1 MMEFDGQFWKRRAE
15 KYDSLEW
22 VNRQGYTETF
32 VRLGQ
37 FRNTDRVLDVGTG
50 TGIIAYT
57 VAPLVQHVIGI
68 DRSDEM
74 LAHAREKNT
83 IKNITF
89 ETGDVR
95 ELKYAD
101 ATFDRVTAR
110 MVYHHV
116 LEGAEDG
123 IRECHR
129 VLKPGGMFLLSEGV
143 PPNAALCAWYST
155 MFAYKEERRTFLD
168 EDLVALARS
177 APFREVHH
185 DVYVSRRMSI
195 KNWLNNGAVS
205 DENKAIIVKMHHD
218 LDAAGKRAYNM
229 DIIGDDIFIDMKF
242 VIVTATK

>member
-1 MMEFDGQFWKRRAE
+1 MNFDSPFWKRRAE

-37 FRNTDRVLDVGTG
+37 FGKGDRVLDVGTG

-57 VAPLVQHVIGI
+57 IAPFVDHVTGI
-68 DRSDEM
+68 DQSDEM

-83 IKNITF
+83 IKNVTF
-89 ETGDVR
+89 ESGDVR
-95 ELKYAD
+95 QLKYTD
-101 ATFDRVTAR
+101 AAFHRVTAR
-110 MVYHHV
+110 MVYHHI
-116 LEGAEDG
+116 LEGAEVG
-123 IRECHR
+123 IKECHR

-143 PPNAALCAWYST
+143 PPIPEIRDWYST

-177 APFREVHH
+177 APFREVLH
-185 DVYVSRRMSI
+185 DVYISRRMSI

-205 DENKAIIVKMHHD
+205 EENKAIILKMHHD
-218 LDAAGKRAYNM
+218 LDPAGKRAYNM
-229 DIIGDDIFIDMKF
+229 DITDDDIFIDMKF
-242 VIVTATK
+242 VIISATK

>member
-1 MMEFDGQFWKRRAE
+1 MEFDGQFWKRRAE

-22 VNRQGYTETF
+22 VNRQGYTESF
-32 VRLGQ
+32 VRLGR
-37 FRNTDRVLDVGTG
+37 FDKSHGVLDVGTG

-57 VAPLVQHVIGI
+57 IAPLVRHVTGI

-83 IKNITF
+83 VKNITF

-123 IRECHR
+123 ILECHR
-129 VLKPGGMFLLSEGV
+129 VLKPDGMFVLSEGV
-143 PPNAALCAWYST
+143 PPNADLRDWYST
-155 MFAYKEERRTFLD
+155 MFAYKEERRTFL
-168 EDLVALARS
+168 EADLVALARS
-177 APFREVHH
+177 ASFREVRH
-185 DVYVSRRMSI
+185 DVYMSRRMSI

-205 DENKAIIVKMHHD
+205 EANKAIIVKMHRD

-229 DIIGDDIFIDMKF
+229 DITDDDIFIDMKF
-242 VIVTATK
+242 VIVSATK